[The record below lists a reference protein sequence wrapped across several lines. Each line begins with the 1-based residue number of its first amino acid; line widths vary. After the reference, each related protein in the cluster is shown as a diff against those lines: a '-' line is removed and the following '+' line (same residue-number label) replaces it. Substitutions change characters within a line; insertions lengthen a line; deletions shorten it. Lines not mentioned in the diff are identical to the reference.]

1 MPSAGT
7 PFAIVHIPVLEGRE
21 EAIYVARRSAR
32 EWFVGGPGFTNDE
45 DSEFQRVDL
54 TRLSEIVDAEAH
66 ALDLAVGEHAFQY
79 GAAGQPWERGRI
91 PAGKT
96 FLVTYDV
103 RPTGPSVGP
112 PGVGGAYANCWVVC
126 SSMSVA
132 KRRATLHLETEGW
145 AIVDTIAAN
154 EKVADE
160 LAEGTETYF
169 RQAQIDGF
177 VCVLHTYPA
186 DDVEVS

>member
-7 PFAIVHIPVLEGRE
+7 RYAIVHSPVLEGRE

-32 EWFVGGPGFTNDE
+32 EWFVGGRGFTND
-45 DSEFQRVDL
+45 DDGEFQRVDL
-54 TRLSEIVDAEAH
+54 TRLSDIVDADAN
-66 ALDLAVGEHAFQY
+66 ALDLAVGEHAFQQ
-79 GAAGQPWERGRI
+79 AAGEPWRRGRI
-91 PAGKT
+91 PVGKT

-112 PGVGGAYANCWVVC
+112 AGVGGAFANCWVVC

-132 KRRATLHLETEGW
+132 KRKATVHLEAEGW
-145 AIVDTIAAN
+145 AIVNTIAAN
-154 EKVADE
+154 EKGADD
-160 LAEGTETYF
+160 LAEGTEIYF

-186 DDVEVS
+186 EDVEVS